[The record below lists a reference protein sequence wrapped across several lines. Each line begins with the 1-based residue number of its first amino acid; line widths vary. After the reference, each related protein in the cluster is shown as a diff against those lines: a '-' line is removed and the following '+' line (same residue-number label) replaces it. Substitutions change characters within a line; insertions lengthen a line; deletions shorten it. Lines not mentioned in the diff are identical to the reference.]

1 MKNFSTFIAILLLFS
16 SCKTNDDLSAEKE
29 SYSFQRIGY
38 YAADSNREVT
48 TIDIPEITY
57 SNATGEEQ
65 RYLVNPLESYYDT
78 SLFES
83 EDAEA
88 FAVDSIEL
96 SVPYY
101 IDEYNTI
108 YVGTQKWKYSNVM
121 QQQKLPFDT
130 SLDIDLPPNTM
141 VVINEKIFFSTY
153 KTNYR
158 LLLRGEQTG
167 TEKIIEGTWTGT
179 HLDKVEGS
187 VSWYNLQS
195 SAPPYKNTVF
205 TYQE

>member
-1 MKNFSTFIAILLLFS
+1 MKNLLAFIAMLSLLI
-16 SCKTNDDLSAEKE
+16 SCKTNDDLPAEKE
-29 SYSFQRIGY
+29 SYSFQSIRY

-65 RYLVNPLESYYDT
+65 RYLVYPLESYYET

-83 EDAEA
+83 EDPEA

-96 SVPYY
+96 FVPYI
-101 IDEYNTI
+101 IDEHNTI
-108 YVGTQKWKYSNVM
+108 YVGDQKWKYSNVM

-130 SLDIDLPPNTM
+130 SLDIDLPPNTK

-158 LLLRGEQTG
+158 LLLRGDRTG

-179 HLDKVEGS
+179 HVDKTEGS

-195 SAPPYKNTVF
+195 SAPPYKINAF